1 VLCALACHSIN
12 AGEPQ
17 LTRVGKGSRGRSH
30 LARVWEMCPFRPNP
44 LAPFPARE
52 GGKFGGGEVS
62 LRVGPKT
69 LANPQPTGVGK
80 WGVQGAKLPW
90 RGAVGSPHGGGL
102 WGVSPHETKRGGRV
116 AHPCNPATSG
126 AQATGEPSA
135 YGGGQRGSRE
145 AEPPWRG
152 AVGGVPPQIQKRGRG
167 AHINKP
173 ATSGTQT
180 LANPKPTGV
189 GTKGGPGGASP
200 PGRGLWGMCPHQFQ
214 KGGK

>member
-69 LANPQPTGVGK
+69 LANPQPT
-80 WGVQGAKLPW
+80 
-90 RGAVGSPHGGGL
+90 RGQSSHGGGL
-102 WGVSPHETKRGGRV
+102 WGVPCLRVSGPTLKSGGGGPGGRTP
-116 AHPCNPATSG
+116 H
-126 AQATGEPSA
+126 
-135 YGGGQRGSRE
+135 GGGAVGGALFTPTKVSLFEKGRPSPTLIKAGVE
-145 AEPPWRG
+145 GAEPPWRG
-152 AVGGVPPQIQKRGRG
+152 VWGCPPTKPKEWARCPSLQPRHEWGPSHWRTLSLRGR
-167 AHINKP
+167 AK
-173 ATSGTQT
+173 
-180 LANPKPTGV
+180 GV
-189 GTKGGPGGASP
+189 QGGGPPMCGG
-200 PGRGLWGMCPHQFQ
+200 CPVYAD
-214 KGGK
+214 